1 MSWNR
6 LDSFAGVGAIVTA
19 SAKRPQL
26 IFKHST
32 RCSISAAAKY
42 RLESENQALSQD
54 FDLHYLD
61 LLTYRDISRLVA
73 DRFDVEHQSPQV
85 IVVQNGRAVYTA
97 SHYDIEPAEL
107 IAWRAKQCGSTA
119 STQ

>member
-1 MSWNR
+1 MPWNR

-42 RLESENQALSQD
+42 RLESEHTLLSKE

-61 LLTYRDISRLVA
+61 LLTYRVISRLVA
-73 DRFDVEHQSPQV
+73 DRFDVVHQSPQV
-85 IVVQNGRAVYTA
+85 IVVQNGRSVYTA
-97 SHYDIEPAEL
+97 SHYDIEPGEL
-107 IAWRAKQCGSTA
+107 MSWHATLGGNVA
-119 STQ
+119 SAG